1 MSAFTDII
9 KEQKWD
15 LALIITGVAG
25 LALSF
30 VSEQLEAAVWIPVL
44 FCGVPIIYGAI
55 KGMVEEFDIT
65 ADVLVSIA
73 IVASY
78 LIGQPEAAAEI
89 AIIMQIG
96 AFLEEATVSRANSG
110 IRALVEMRPKTARVM
125 TGDGDIMVNI
135 DNVKIGS
142 TVRVMPG
149 ETIPV
154 DGTVISGSTSVNASI
169 VTGESVPVD
178 VTIGDSVSGGA
189 VNMYGSIDIRVDR
202 TGDDSTIAR
211 MARLLEN
218 ADAGRSKIV
227 KTADR
232 WARWIVVIALTVSI
246 LTYIVTKDIYRSV
259 TVLVV
264 FCPCALILATPT
276 AILAASGN
284 LSRRGI
290 LVKDGAAM
298 ENIASVDTVLM
309 DKTGTL
315 TTGDVQCIGF
325 VSTSD
330 VDSGRIARMVASVE
344 RRSEHPLGKAMA
356 SHVPEAMDPEDFE
369 YIPGKGVRGTVDGKT
384 VIAGNRRLM
393 EELCPSNLDETI
405 KASESDLEK
414 GRTIVYAGIDGMT
427 VGYARLSDTVRPSSR
442 RAVADMRGLGLDT
455 IMITGDSRRVAGTV
469 RDSLGLDDAV
479 WECLPEDKLGIVER
493 MEADRNIC
501 MVGDGINDASSL
513 RRADVGIAMGG
524 VGSDMAM
531 DAADIVVADDDIS
544 KIPSIVR
551 MGRRTLLTIKVGIAF
566 SLTLNTIAMLLAV
579 LGLMGPIAGAL
590 VHNIGSVIVIIGA
603 AMLMRYDCWNGS
615 DDVCRGCP
623 PTPGSA

>member
-1 MSAFTDII
+1 
-9 KEQKWD
+9 
-15 LALIITGVAG
+15 
-25 LALSF
+25 
-30 VSEQLEAAVWIPVL
+30 
-44 FCGVPIIYGAI
+44 
-55 KGMVEEFDIT
+55 
-65 ADVLVSIA
+65 
-73 IVASY
+73 
-78 LIGQPEAAAEI
+78 
-89 AIIMQIG
+89 
-96 AFLEEATVSRANSG
+96 
-110 IRALVEMRPKTARVM
+110 
-125 TGDGDIMVNI
+125 
-135 DNVKIGS
+135 
-142 TVRVMPG
+142 
-149 ETIPV
+149 
-154 DGTVISGSTSVNASI
+154 
-169 VTGESVPVD
+169 
-178 VTIGDSVSGGA
+178 
-189 VNMYGSIDIRVDR
+189 
-202 TGDDSTIAR
+202 

-218 ADAGRSKIV
+218 ADAGRSRIV

-315 TTGDVQCIGF
+315 TTGDVQCVGF
-325 VSTSD
+325 VSTSNI
-330 VDSGRIARMVASVE
+330 DSGRIARMVASVE

-356 SHVPEAMDPEDFE
+356 SHVPEAVDPDDFE
-369 YIPGKGVRGTVDGKT
+369 YIPGKGVRGTVNGKT

-427 VGYARLSDTVRPSSR
+427 VGYARLSDTIRPSSR

-501 MVGDGINDASSL
+501 MVGDGINDAPSL

-524 VGSDMAM
+524 IGSDMAM

-615 DDVCRGCP
+615 DDVCGGCP